1 MEKLPIYK
9 ITIDPEYAGEGED
22 LGIDMIAF
30 TATPAILTKGVAFS
44 ATGKKVS
51 FKDETK
57 ARIAAP
63 AMIPGEIYRSDEWG
77 EYYVQFSKEEIEK
90 LHSKFMRNLSNKNI
104 FNIEHDGSQVAP
116 AYVLEAWLVGKD
128 NLADRSYSEFGIEVP
143 EGSLFMVAQV
153 TDNEYF
159 QELVKEEKTGFSI
172 EGILGMKLSN
182 IPKQKLSMKKEDL
195 KKMKRYS
202 AEFAEAGVDETSML
216 TIVGESIEPGQK
228 VIVIDETLA
237 PVEGWTG
244 EVTIEGYE
252 KVKIEDGVIT
262 EITETESEEFAEI
275 SEEEETAPAEET
287 SAEEESTS
295 TYAIT
300 PEEQTLIVT
309 EVMTILE
316 SKFEEIYSMIAEIKS
331 ALKPVEEETVVEEA
345 PVAMSFAQKFV
356 EVSRF
361 LQKPTIN

>member
-1 MEKLPIYK
+1 
-9 ITIDPEYAGEGED
+9 
-22 LGIDMIAF
+22 
-30 TATPAILTKGVAFS
+30 
-44 ATGKKVS
+44 
-51 FKDETK
+51 
-57 ARIAAP
+57 
-63 AMIPGEIYRSDEWG
+63 
-77 EYYVQFSKEEIEK
+77 
-90 LHSKFMRNLSNKNI
+90 
-104 FNIEHDGSQVAP
+104 
-116 AYVLEAWLVGKD
+116 
-128 NLADRSYSEFGIEVP
+128 
-143 EGSLFMVAQV
+143 
-153 TDNEYF
+153 
-159 QELVKEEKTGFSI
+159 
-172 EGILGMKLSN
+172 
-182 IPKQKLSMKKEDL
+182 MKKEDL

-228 VIVIDETLA
+228 VIVIDENLA

-252 KVKIEDGVIT
+252 KIKIEDGVIT

-275 SEEEETAPAEET
+275 SEEEETAPAEEA

-300 PEEQTLIVT
+300 PEEQTAIVT

-331 ALKPVEEETVVEEA
+331 ALKPVEEEAVVEEA

>member
-153 TDNEYF
+153 TDKEYF

-182 IPKQKLSMKKEDL
+182 IPKQKLSMKKKNL
-195 KKMKRYS
+195 KSMKRYS
-202 AEFAEAGVDETSML
+202 ATFTEAGVDESSML
-216 TIVGESIEPGQK
+216 TVVADSIASGQE
-228 VIVIDETLA
+228 VIVIDESLT

-244 EVTIEGYE
+244 EVEIEGE
-252 KVKIEDGVIT
+252 QIKIEDGVIT
-262 EITETESEEFAEI
+262 EVSAPATEEVEMA
-275 SEEEETAPAEET
+275 EEEEEVTEEV
-287 SAEEESTS
+287 AEEEEEVS

-300 PEEQTLIVT
+300 PEEQTAIVT

-316 SKFEEIYSMIAEIKS
+316 SKFEEIYSMIAEIKTV
-331 ALKPVEEETVVEEA
+331 LKPVEEEEVESE
-345 PVAMSFAQKFV
+345 PVAMSFTQKFV

>member
-9 ITIDPEYAGEGED
+9 ITIDEEYAGEGED

-51 FKDETK
+51 FKDSNK
-57 ARIAAP
+57 SRIAGP

-104 FNIEHDGSQVAP
+104 FNIEHDASEIAP
-116 AYVLEAWLVGKD
+116 AYVLECWLVGEDTKG
-128 NLADRSYSEFGIEVP
+128 DRSYSEFGIEVP
-143 EGSLFMVAQV
+143 EGSLFIVAQV
-153 TDNEYF
+153 TDKEYF
-159 QELVKEEKTGFSI
+159 SQLVAEEKTGFSI
-172 EGILGMKLSN
+172 EGILGMKLGAH
-182 IPKQKLSMKKEDL
+182 IKQKLSMKKKNL
-195 KKMKRYS
+195 KSMKRYS
-202 AEFAEAGVDETSML
+202 ASFAEAGVDESSML
-216 TIVGESIEPGQK
+216 TVVAESITPGQE
-228 VIVIDETLA
+228 VIVIDETLT

-244 EVTIEGYE
+244 EVEIEGE
-252 KVKIEDGVIT
+252 TVKIEEGVIT
-262 EITETESEEFAEI
+262 EVSESESEEFAEI
-275 SEEEETAPAEET
+275 SEEEEVTEEV
-287 SAEEESTS
+287 SDEEEVS

-300 PEEQTLIVT
+300 PEEQTAIVT

-331 ALKPVEEETVVEEA
+331 TLKPVEEEEVESE
-345 PVAMSFAQKFV
+345 PVAMSFTQKFV
-356 EVSRF
+356 QVSKF